1 MLKHGSNDS
10 PLVAD
15 DEKEN
20 ECAWKSPKTNT
31 GSPESMSTTESEVEE
46 VQDKRPEKEK
56 ETFMM
61 QENKYSETS
70 GAPESLSV
78 SEDEGEKD
86 HLDGEAH
93 EKDETCMEQ
102 DDQHTDSPS
111 GGEKSLTASVNERKE
126 ELDDEA
132 QNAEEG
138 CMEEEDRY
146 SNVSSLEGQNEGTIV
161 REKDQASQQN
171 LMRHIEPP
179 DLVRAGLENTR
190 KTFHKVFTADDEQ
203 EPPVLSECYGE
214 PLSREDCMSDT
225 EGNQERGETGCIDS
239 TELNQGG
246 GDSTIDNIED
256 ERDFEDQ
263 AAQLKSSLYMR
274 KCIHM
279 RKHKL
284 FENTGK
290 KIKFRY
296 SNIIPISNK
305 SKASIEEPKDGPLS
319 SEVSSQPFSCLF
331 CGKWFNTSYSLKKHI
346 CSMHMGDKPYRCLE
360 CGKRFGKEIHLV
372 AHKKVHQRRIQCT
385 VCKKILPTIGDLIQ
399 HRQSH

>member
-1 MLKHGSNDS
+1 MAQGFNTCFRNLPPLSSDSRTLNVPLDSEDSLAHHLESLIEHNDLSNTVVS
-10 PLVAD
+10 PENISSDLNLSSNFFSNSNTSSDFVQQKYYDDVVWQDEGQPVHHED

-46 VQDKRPEKEK
+46 DQDEPPEKEK

-102 DDQHTDSPS
+102 DDQHTDTPS

-146 SNVSSLEGQNEGTIV
+146 SNVSNLEGQNEGTIISESFKEEEHSLSQGTV
-161 REKDQASQQN
+161 DSQGIDASNAQDSAHKLNDNTCAFEYQDSVKDNDSLN
-171 LMRHIEPP
+171 
-179 DLVRAGLENTR
+179 VAGQEN
-190 KTFHKVFTADDEQ
+190 
-203 EPPVLSECYGE
+203 G
-214 PLSREDCMSDT
+214 
-225 EGNQERGETGCIDS
+225 
-239 TELNQGG
+239 
-246 GDSTIDNIED
+246 
-256 ERDFEDQ
+256 
-263 AAQLKSSLYMR
+263 KSSSVICGLG
-274 KCIHM
+274 
-279 RKHKL
+279 L
-284 FENTGK
+284 GVA
-290 KIKFRY
+290 IKR
-296 SNIIPISNK
+296 
-305 SKASIEEPKDGPLS
+305 LS
-319 SEVSSQPFSCLF
+319 LV
-331 CGKWFNTSYSLKKHI
+331 WNSLKI
-346 CSMHMGDKPYRCLE
+346 NR
-360 CGKRFGKEIHLV
+360 
-372 AHKKVHQRRIQCT
+372 
-385 VCKKILPTIGDLIQ
+385 
-399 HRQSH
+399 